1 MVNFTKFIKQ
11 RRITNMLFILIFI
24 VFLFIFFI
32 AIFGD
37 YENKELEKDYKYME
51 EILGNKEENK

>member
-1 MVNFTKFIKQ
+1 
-11 RRITNMLFILIFI
+11 MLFILIFI

-51 EILGNKEENK
+51 EIWGNKEENKWMRKRE

>member
-1 MVNFTKFIKQ
+1 
-11 RRITNMLFILIFI
+11 MLFILIFI

-37 YENKELEKDYKYME
+37 YGNKELEKDYKYME
-51 EILGNKEENK
+51 EILRNKEENK

>member
-1 MVNFTKFIKQ
+1 
-11 RRITNMLFILIFI
+11 MLFILIFI

-51 EILGNKEENK
+51 EILRRKSDER

>member
-1 MVNFTKFIKQ
+1 
-11 RRITNMLFILIFI
+11 MLFVLIFI

-37 YENKELEKDYKYME
+37 YKNKELEKDYKYME
-51 EILGNKEENK
+51 EILGNKEE